1 MDDLLG
7 FTSPTTTMHVI
18 GALVRV
24 ADGRAHPGPAGGGL
38 MTDTGYEARVLT
50 LPVER
55 TLTAAARPR
64 RARAPGSWRRSA
76 RGTSTTGAATPR
88 SSASPASSP
97 HCAGRR
103 WSAASIGCRSA
114 PARCIVVNA
123 RRYALAPVH
132 AALVIS
138 RETGRTVRFVGRPDV
153 APVGALARRL
163 GGLLARPDEVAGALR
178 AGELLV
184 MAATATVHPRRV
196 GRVDHRLIGA
206 AVETKAA
213 VFPTA
218 TASSPW
224 SRSSRI
230 EVGPAVRPSK
240 RRRGPLIELE
250 MADLVEQRIQRIL
263 DEFGGTRTGT
273 PLDWLPLSGMGGS

>member
-1 MDDLLG
+1 
-7 FTSPTTTMHVI
+7 
-18 GALVRV
+18 
-24 ADGRAHPGPAGGGL
+24 
-38 MTDTGYEARVLT
+38 MTDTGYEARVIT

-55 TLTAAARPR
+55 TLTAAR
-64 RARAPGSWRRSA
+64 RTRRVGRAPASWPRSA

-88 SSASPASSP
+88 SSASPAGSRRLRWDTVVGGDERLP
-97 HCAGRR
+97 GARRRR
-103 WSAASIGCRSA
+103 WSSSTPAASRWRRST
-114 PARCIVVNA
+114 PR
-123 RRYALAPVH
+123 
-132 AALVIS
+132 S
-138 RETGRTVRFVGRPDV
+138 RSPGATGRPVRFVGRPDV

-184 MAATATVHPRRV
+184 MPATRRRSTHAASAASTTASSAPRSR
-196 GRVDHRLIGA
+196 RRRRSSR
-206 AVETKAA
+206 
-213 VFPTA
+213 PA

-224 SRSSRI
+224 SRSRAHRDR
-230 EVGPAVRPSK
+230 PAVRPSK

-250 MADLVEQRIQRIL
+250 LADLVEQRIQRIL

>member
-1 MDDLLG
+1 
-7 FTSPTTTMHVI
+7 
-18 GALVRV
+18 
-24 ADGRAHPGPAGGGL
+24 
-38 MTDTGYEARVLT
+38 MTDVDYEDRVIT

-55 TLTAAARPR
+55 TLTAARR
-64 RARAPGSWRRSA
+64 RAASA
-76 RGTSTTGAATPR
+76 GARQLASLGTWHVDDWGRDPALAGLAAQ
-88 SSASPASSP
+88 AA
-97 HCAGRR
+97 AAR
-103 WSAASIGCRSA
+103 WDTMVGGVDRL
-114 PARCIVVNA
+114 PARAGGLVVVNA
-123 RRYALAPVH
+123 RRYALAPIH
-132 AALVIS
+132 AALVIA
-138 RETGRTVRFVGRPDV
+138 RQTGRPVRFVGRPDV
-153 APVGALARRL
+153 APLGALARRL

-184 MAATATVHPRRV
+184 MPAAPTIHPRRV

-213 VFPTA
+213 VFPA
-218 TASSPW
+218 GTASSPW
-224 SRSSRI
+224 SRASRI
-230 EVGPAVRPSK
+230 EIGPAVRPGK

>member
-1 MDDLLG
+1 
-7 FTSPTTTMHVI
+7 
-18 GALVRV
+18 
-24 ADGRAHPGPAGGGL
+24 
-38 MTDTGYEARVLT
+38 MTDTDYEARVLT

-55 TLTAAARPR
+55 TLTAARRTAASAAARQV
-64 RARAPGSWRRSA
+64 AAV
-76 RGTSTTGAATPR
+76 GTWHVDDWGRDPALVGAAGQL
-88 SSASPASSP
+88 AAL
-97 HCAGRR
+97 R
-103 WSAASIGCRSA
+103 WSTVVGGADHLPVRAGGL
-114 PARCIVVNA
+114 IVVNA

-132 AALVIS
+132 AALAITHV
-138 RETGRTVRFVGRPDV
+138 TGRAVRFVGRPDV
-153 APVGALARRL
+153 APLGALARRM

-184 MAATATVHPRRV
+184 MGTSATVHPRRV

-206 AVETKAA
+206 AVATKAA
-213 VFPTA
+213 VFPAA

-224 SRSSRI
+224 SRSARI
-230 EVGPAVRPSK
+230 EIGTAMRPGR

-250 MADLVEQRIQRIL
+250 LADQVEQRIKRIL